1 MTPFEV
7 TKSFISL
14 YVDET
19 KLGAVTFYE
28 GRGTES
34 VSRKALQAGKVV
46 HRVELYVLMGQVQFN
61 AQERQNVRIE
71 TTI

>member
-1 MTPFEV
+1 MADRREGGGQENQITPFEV

-34 VSRKALQAGKVV
+34 VSRKALQTGKVV
-46 HRVELYVLMGQVQFN
+46 HRV
-61 AQERQNVRIE
+61 
-71 TTI
+71 

>member
-1 MTPFEV
+1 MTPFKV

-19 KLGAVTFYE
+19 KLGAVTLYE

-34 VSRKALQAGKVV
+34 VFKKEIWST
-46 HRVELYVLMGQVQFN
+46 ELNLLFN
-61 AQERQNVRIE
+61 VSSAR
-71 TTI
+71 